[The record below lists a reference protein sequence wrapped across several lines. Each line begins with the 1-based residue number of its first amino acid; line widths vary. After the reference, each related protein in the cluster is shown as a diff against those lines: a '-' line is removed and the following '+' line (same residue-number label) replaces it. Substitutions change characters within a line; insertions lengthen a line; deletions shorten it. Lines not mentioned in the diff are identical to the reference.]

1 MTKRTGIL
9 LAGFFVLYY
18 MLHLAYDLPN
28 LIHGKSSFDWWPNG
42 IRPKLLLVLDIG
54 IAFLFTLLPYLVLMR
69 HYPRRKYLQI
79 AFLILVSIV
88 GVFFLQFKL
97 TEWGSAEPV
106 RLRTFFTGT
115 IFFDSTYVLYGI
127 IFYFIRY
134 AYFRELEQRE
144 LLIQNRHAELQFL
157 RSQLNPHF
165 LFNSL
170 NNIYALVYANSSR
183 ALPAIAELSELLRYM
198 LYHSDERVSLDKE
211 LDYIRKYIGLQK
223 LRYEQAIYAEL
234 FVTGSTK
241 DIAIAPLVLIPFIEN
256 GFKHGD
262 FSTVNAGLVVT
273 IQADKEKLSVF
284 CVNNKGNHQKDGM
297 GGIGLENVKRRL
309 ELLYPGKHTL
319 RIDDKKDSFAVNLE
333 LIYD

>member
-1 MTKRTGIL
+1 MTQRTGIL

-28 LIHGKSSFDWWPNG
+28 VIHGTPSFEWWPLG
-42 IRPKLLLVLDIG
+42 IRHKLILLLDIG
-54 IAFLFTLLPYLVLMR
+54 IAFLFSVLPYLILIR
-69 HYPRRKYLQI
+69 NYPQRRYLFS
-79 AFLILVSIV
+79 ALLILVSIA
-88 GVFFLQFKL
+88 GVFFLQFKS
-97 TEWGSAEPV
+97 TEWGSAGAV
-106 RLRTFFTGT
+106 RLRTFFTGK
-115 IFFDSTYVLYGI
+115 IFFDSIYVLYGI

-144 LLIQNRHAELQFL
+144 LLIQNRQAELQFL

-170 NNIYALVYANSSR
+170 NNIYALVYANSSK

-198 LYHSDERVSLDKE
+198 LYHSEEKVALDKE

-223 LRYEQAIYAEL
+223 LRYEQPIHAEL
-234 FVTGSTK
+234 FITGSTT

-256 GFKHGD
+256 AFKHGD
-262 FSTVNAGLVVT
+262 FSTSNAGLVVT
-273 IQADKEKLSVF
+273 IQAYKEKLMVF
-284 CVNNKGNHQKDGM
+284 CLNRKGNHQRNTE

-309 ELLYPGKHTL
+309 ELLYPGKHIL
-319 RIDDKKDSFAVNLE
+319 RIDDKKESFAVNLE